1 MLLADTDMEEKAL
14 TPVNGIVRNGKIEIE
29 APADFLEG
37 SEVRI
42 WLDKI
47 HGDYDGPMSSEGI
60 ERTLEAMSH
69 VQPFILS
76 VAERLEWQRSLDEQ
90 KALDI
95 ASAESRARKLM
106 IHWE

>member
-1 MLLADTDMEEKAL
+1 MEETAL
-14 TPVNGIVRNGKIEIE
+14 TPINGIVRNGKIEIE
-29 APADFLEG
+29 APSDFLEG

-42 WLDKI
+42 WLDI
-47 HGDYDGPMSSEGI
+47 TRADDDGPMHPDEI
-60 ERTLEAMSH
+60 ERTLEAMSQ

-76 VAERLEWQRSLDEQ
+76 DSERLEWQSSLDEQ

-106 IHWE
+106 SHWE